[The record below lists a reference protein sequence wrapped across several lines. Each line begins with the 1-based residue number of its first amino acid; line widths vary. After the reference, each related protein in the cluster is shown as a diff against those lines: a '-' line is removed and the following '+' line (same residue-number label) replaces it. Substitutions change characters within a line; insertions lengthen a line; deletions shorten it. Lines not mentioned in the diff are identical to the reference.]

1 VLKNSY
7 LKSRKIL
14 KIKNKKMNK
23 NVFKYKVICYYKIK
37 KNKIKIKKRGNE
49 MVKAEVGRSYIC
61 KPIGV
66 SHELIGCI
74 ERTYINTAVVY
85 VESYDQRDYQL
96 INESKYRMLVKF
108 CDISAPA
115 ELVS

>member
-1 VLKNSY
+1 
-7 LKSRKIL
+7 
-14 KIKNKKMNK
+14 
-23 NVFKYKVICYYKIK
+23 
-37 KNKIKIKKRGNE
+37 
-49 MVKAEVGRSYIC
+49 MVKVEVGRSYIC

>member
-1 VLKNSY
+1 
-7 LKSRKIL
+7 
-14 KIKNKKMNK
+14 
-23 NVFKYKVICYYKIK
+23 
-37 KNKIKIKKRGNE
+37 

-96 INESKYRMLVKF
+96 INESKYRMLV
-108 CDISAPA
+108 
-115 ELVS
+115 